1 MKRLIVGLAA
11 LAICLAGAPMAG
23 ADGGDRTFHMLLSDD
38 FDAGGVTG
46 EEIVNRHWGLLR
58 NQGLRACQLED
69 SGWRSL
75 DVVYQLMREGPYIF
89 DQANGIH
96 SAAAVA
102 YCPWHL
108 SS

>member
-1 MKRLIVGLAA
+1 MKKLIVGGLAA
-11 LAICLAGAPMAG
+11 LAIGLAGAPVAH
-23 ADGGDRTFHMLLSDD
+23 AEGDSTFHRLLAKD

-46 EEIVNRHWGLLR
+46 EEIVDRHWELLR
-58 NQGLRACQLED
+58 SQGLRACQLED
-69 SGWRSL
+69 NGWGSL
-75 DVVYQLMREGPYIF
+75 DVIYQLMREGPYIF